1 MALPPDDGLSRAGP
15 LGAWQI
21 REGAWPDSDKWASLE
36 PRFRRELEGIF
47 SELRLEGYSP
57 RLGFGWR
64 PLSTQAAMVSSGAS
78 QASFSR
84 HNPVDAE
91 LRPRALA
98 ADVVGDGSE
107 AFSRRLR
114 ALADARG
121 LGSGGWFGVPRDVG
135 NASAPLGWDP
145 LHVEQSTPSTS
156 ELRRTV
162 LGYYA
167 AHGIDPYTGA
177 RTGAARPL
185 PGFRA
190 ASVVPFALLGIGAF
204 AWSRWRR

>member
-1 MALPPDDGLSRAGP
+1 MALAPDDGLSRPGS

-21 REGAWPDSDKWASLE
+21 REGAWSQADKWASLA
-36 PRFRRELEGIF
+36 PGFRRELEGVF
-47 SELRLEGYSP
+47 AALRREGYSP

-84 HNPVDAE
+84 HNPVDAA
-91 LRPRALA
+91 LRPAALA
-98 ADVVGDGSE
+98 ADVVGDGSD
-107 AFSRRLR
+107 AFARRLR

-121 LGSGGWFGVPRDVG
+121 LRSGGWFGVPRDAG

-162 LGYYA
+162 LGYYS
-167 AHGIDPYTGA
+167 AHGIDPYTGE
-177 RTGAARPL
+177 RTRPVGPL

-190 ASVVPFALLGIGAF
+190 ASAVPFALLGIGAF
-204 AWSRWRR
+204 AWARWRR